1 MASPGETYR
10 TRRQLSKNKRQQG
23 AAAANFLFT
32 FLFLKEKRWEDL
44 GSLEKQ
50 MAWGVYRSVRRWVY
64 LFLHS
69 PLSDAKEFFYGF
81 GNALH
86 KGAGDEHGRPTS
98 NRGDEITFHIKH
110 ILVNEW
116 KEVETLRL
124 KQVGVPSL
132 ASFVLAQLP
141 ANVAAGHATNPALKK
156 AFVGRVGK
164 ICERCGLKMA
174 KRGNPGSKIP
184 RD

>member
-1 MASPGETYR
+1 
-10 TRRQLSKNKRQQG
+10 
-23 AAAANFLFT
+23 
-32 FLFLKEKRWEDL
+32 
-44 GSLEKQ
+44 
-50 MAWGVYRSVRRWVY
+50 
-64 LFLHS
+64 
-69 PLSDAKEFFYGF
+69 
-81 GNALH
+81 
-86 KGAGDEHGRPTS
+86 
-98 NRGDEITFHIKH
+98 
-110 ILVNEW
+110 VNEW